1 MFFLYI
7 SLAYIIPNVYVFF
20 RIRNLFISE
29 GYRKW
34 YLLIYLLIASVY
46 PLFGRSAYEHMNF
59 PLQAMYTISSYL
71 LPFYLYLFLS
81 VLVFDLF
88 LLFNLMTRILSSER
102 RKSFSFR
109 VITLSVIILLSASI
123 VVGGAINLNSIQVT
137 KYAIEVARKNSR
149 LDHLRIAFVAD
160 IHIQQNTSIRLID
173 QLVNKTNAL
182 QPDIMLFGGDIVEGK
197 LEHGNSEPLESALR
211 NLKTKYGSFAILGNH
226 ESYNGKEQ
234 NSFFRRS
241 GMTLL
246 CDSVIKIDSS
256 FYLAGRYD
264 QRNRK
269 RITTTALL
277 NGTTHD
283 LPILMMDHRPTE
295 LQEASRNPIDIQ
307 FSGHTHNGQLFPFNF
322 IIHNMYELSWGY
334 RKIRD
339 THFFV
344 TSGLR
349 LWGPPVKT
357 AGKSEIVLVDITFK

>member
-20 RIRNLFISE
+20 RIRNLFISK
-29 GYRKW
+29 GYRQW
-34 YLLIYLLIASVY
+34 YLLIYLLIALVY
-46 PLFGRSAYEHMNF
+46 PLFGRSAYEHMNL

-88 LLFNLMTRILSSER
+88 LLFNLMTRILSPER
-102 RKSFSFR
+102 RKRFSFR
-109 VITLSVIILLSASI
+109 VIALSAMVLLSVSV
-123 VVGGAINLNSIQVT
+123 VVGGAINLNSIQVS
-137 KYAIEVARKNSR
+137 KYKIEVPRKNSR
-149 LDHLRIAFVAD
+149 LNHLRIALVAD
-160 IHIQQNTSIRLID
+160 IHIQQNTSIRLIE
-173 QLVNKTNAL
+173 QLVNKANAM

-197 LEHGNSEPLESALR
+197 LENGTSEAIESTLR

-246 CDSVIKIDSS
+246 CDTVIKVDSS

-277 NGTTHD
+277 SGTTHD

-295 LQEASRNPIDIQ
+295 LQEASRNPIDVQ

-357 AGKSEIVLVDITFK
+357 AGKSEIMLVDITFK